1 MGRSKTQ
8 VKRRSGRGKS
18 VQVGDMRATAGS
30 GPDRYDG
37 RKRPDTP
44 TTSPVTPADP
54 VARVIKTRS

>member
-1 MGRSKTQ
+1 MGRAKTQ
-8 VKRRSGRGKS
+8 LKRRSGRGKS
-18 VQVGDMRATAGS
+18 AQIGDAPAVAGS

>member
-8 VKRRSGRGKS
+8 VKRRAGRGKS
-18 VQVGDMRATAGS
+18 AQIGDAKPAGG